1 MQEDKPLFILYG
13 EIKTPPMS
21 EVERRKAGLLLR
33 SLQQGDS
40 LSLPESRPMPTI
52 GPKCHELRIN
62 QWRIFYRVDS
72 DAIII
77 LEVHQKKTRKTPQ
90 QVLDTCRQ
98 RTKSYD
104 SSFN

>member
-1 MQEDKPLFILYG
+1 MQEDKLLFILYG

-40 LSLPESRPMPTI
+40 LSLPESRPMPNI
-52 GPKCHELRIN
+52 GPRCHELRVN
-62 QWRIFYRVDS
+62 QWRIFYRTDS

-77 LEVHQKKTRKTPQ
+77 LEVHLKKTRKTPQ
-90 QVLDTCRQ
+90 KVIETCRQ
-98 RTKSYD
+98 RVKSYD
-104 SSFN
+104 SNFS